1 MQFKITIQNYVN
13 CEIRPTHNQSLW
25 HFWIISLYGHLKVV
39 YLILK
44 VLAWEICNMKW
55 WFAKKVIIKS
65 QRQFMYGSNF
75 YGSDVNVASMHMN
88 MCSNQK
94 MRTYVM
100 RRASEI
106 FGKKIRFISYLC
118 RRLALWKE
126 FMGRVQKS
134 FQKQNRQLICRQI
147 SYFSCKNISWTNFCF
162 FLAKQTPP
170 WLIHIRIFLKHSSS
184 ELDF

>member
-1 MQFKITIQNYVN
+1 M
-13 CEIRPTHNQSLW
+13 S
-25 HFWIISLYGHLKVV
+25 FWIFLDNIIARAPST
-39 YLILK
+39 ILK
-44 VLAWEICNMKW
+44 VLAWETCNLKW
-55 WFAKKVIIKS
+55 GFAKKVIIKS

-134 FQKQNRQLICRQI
+134 FQKPNRQLICRQI
-147 SYFSCKNISWTNFCF
+147 SYFSCKNISWTNFWF
-162 FLAKQTPP
+162 FFGETNTA
-170 WLIHIRIFLKHSSS
+170 LIDSYQNFFKAFFFWVRFLMVMIQHLWNLKKKNIRNCR
-184 ELDF
+184 